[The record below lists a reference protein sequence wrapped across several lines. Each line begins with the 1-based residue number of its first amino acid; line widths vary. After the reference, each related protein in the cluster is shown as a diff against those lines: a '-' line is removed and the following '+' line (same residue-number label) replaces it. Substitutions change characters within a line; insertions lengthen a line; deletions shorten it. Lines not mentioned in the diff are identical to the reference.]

1 MAENNPGKVDL
12 ASTELKVG
20 GVHIKGSYIVW
31 FFAVVST
38 VAGAIYAAGKV
49 WSDYER
55 LQKIVADIKMPDM
68 QPLVVLNEK
77 VHQMEEELVKVS
89 QGLAEAQALGGKLVT
104 DISGMQKLMEA
115 NDVSKLQGAIS
126 QLRTSVDGVQV
137 FTRDVQAMR
146 EQIVGLQKDVQSVR
160 TDLSKDISS
169 LRSDTGKDLAVLKK
183 DVDSQ
188 WNAIDSIG
196 AGALKGK

>member
-1 MAENNPGKVDL
+1 MADENKPSDKIDL

-20 GVHIKGSYIVW
+20 GVNIKGSYIVW

-38 VAGAIYAAGKV
+38 AAGGVYAAGKV
-49 WSDYER
+49 WSDYEKLR
-55 LQKIVADIKMPDM
+55 QVVADIKMPDM
-68 QPLVVLNEK
+68 EPLIVLNEK
-77 VHQMEEELVKVS
+77 VATMETELVNVS
-89 QGLAEAQALGGKLVT
+89 KGLADAQGLGGKLVT
-104 DISGMQKLMEA
+104 DINAIQKLMEA

-126 QLRTSVDGVQV
+126 QLRTTVDGVQV
-137 FTRDVQAMR
+137 FTRDVQTLR
-146 EQIVGLQKDVQSVR
+146 EQIVGLQKDVQAVR
-160 TDLSKDISS
+160 NDLTRDM
-169 LRSDTGKDLAVLKK
+169 AVLKK